1 MFNLK
6 KKISQELLYAYTF
19 KNPIWHKYL
28 PRWCTKL
35 TQCTWLIMIQALST
49 PLQDTSHQSLFWPV
63 TAIALQRRWL
73 FQPPKQML
81 TLPSSKLV
89 LYLAQWSYPWFL
101 LQSPHLHL
109 HPKLNLHQL
118 HPLYLCSARL
128 YSWMKHFHTSNVSWY
143 LLAEKHFTKIY
154 ITHWFMKQHPNSW
167 QCVILPMKEKSTAQN
182 LCTPYILSGIL
193 LALELMEW
201 QLIAL
206 DCIIH

>member
-143 LLAEKHFTKIY
+143 LLAEKHIWQKYISPTDLWNNILTLDNVWYYRWKKNRLHKIY
-154 ITHWFMKQHPNSW
+154 AHHIF
-167 QCVILPMKEKSTAQN
+167 CLVF
-182 LCTPYILSGIL
+182 C
-193 LALELMEW
+193 
-201 QLIAL
+201 
-206 DCIIH
+206 